1 MDEIKSL
8 TIQEVAKR
16 ILEGNCM
23 LFLGSGFSANT
34 TNLFDKTMPIG
45 GGLVALLDAET
56 GQDSDGDLE
65 EAAENYID
73 RFGEL
78 QFVQFLRETFS
89 VKTLTDGQMT
99 VCRCQWR
106 RIYTTNYDN
115 SVEFAKAKD
124 GKRFLPVTLSSS
136 AQDFVNKR
144 DIVVHLNGSVNNLNS
159 NTISSEFKL
168 TSSSYLTQQFQES
181 EWQSIFEYD
190 IRDSDLIVFIGFSIR
205 YDLDIKKILWEDGEI
220 KNKCVFIM
228 ADGEK
233 AQNVR
238 KAQRYGTVFPIGL
251 DALAQSIE
259 DVKRSTPTPV
269 SKLERPFLCF
279 RVPTIQRS
287 SVTKIPDS
295 SITDLFLYG
304 KIDELLLQR
313 SIDYSDRLPYFIDRK
328 GIISVL
334 NQLENGTKEILVHSD
349 LGNGKTL
356 FVKGMIYQLLR
367 AGYKVYEYN
376 KYYANLTDEIEKI
389 CNTGDPNTV
398 IVVENYNA
406 NRKIIET
413 IQSFRNKQ
421 RLIVSERSVTND
433 MSYNWLLAKVKKE
446 FYEIDV
452 NRLDDDEIEQCST
465 ILNQFG
471 LWRKYSNLRDDE
483 KRDIL
488 KNKNKR
494 SLRLILL
501 EVINSTD
508 IRDRIQGEIN
518 KISSDRDVY
527 QAMVLMLVSNL
538 LDWNINLDDISYALG
553 NVIKGSASFRRNAVI
568 KEFVDFSN
576 SELKVKSSILSE
588 VILTRIMDVNIVR
601 ETLVK
606 AFRNFNKQ
614 PGNPEFRKYMMTILS
629 YANLQRVFNKE
640 EGDVFNNNIV
650 ILFEDIRNC
659 AFCESNPHYWL
670 QYAIAKLGEQ
680 KYEEAKLYFDNAYS
694 YARRRTGFDTY
705 QIDNHFARYLLENV
719 IYTSN
724 DDEFFKAFVQAHSI
738 LTDRSHL
745 KDTKYYPFKVARLY
759 LPFYLKYKKRM
770 TKKEILQF
778 RKACEQI
785 DGMIKTY
792 RNAIPGYRIKH
803 EVREAETKIAEI
815 LKDED
820 MQ

>member
-295 SITDLFLYG
+295 SITDLFLLVRLMNCCC
-304 KIDELLLQR
+304 K
-313 SIDYSDRLPYFIDRK
+313 DRL
-328 GIISVL
+328 IIP
-334 NQLENGTKEILVHSD
+334 
-349 LGNGKTL
+349 
-356 FVKGMIYQLLR
+356 
-367 AGYKVYEYN
+367 
-376 KYYANLTDEIEKI
+376 TD
-389 CNTGDPNTV
+389 
-398 IVVENYNA
+398 
-406 NRKIIET
+406 
-413 IQSFRNKQ
+413 F
-421 RLIVSERSVTND
+421 
-433 MSYNWLLAKVKKE
+433 
-446 FYEIDV
+446 
-452 NRLDDDEIEQCST
+452 
-465 ILNQFG
+465 
-471 LWRKYSNLRDDE
+471 
-483 KRDIL
+483 
-488 KNKNKR
+488 
-494 SLRLILL
+494 LILL
-501 EVINSTD
+501 
-508 IRDRIQGEIN
+508 
-518 KISSDRDVY
+518 
-527 QAMVLMLVSNL
+527 
-538 LDWNINLDDISYALG
+538 
-553 NVIKGSASFRRNAVI
+553 
-568 KEFVDFSN
+568 
-576 SELKVKSSILSE
+576 
-588 VILTRIMDVNIVR
+588 
-601 ETLVK
+601 
-606 AFRNFNKQ
+606 
-614 PGNPEFRKYMMTILS
+614 
-629 YANLQRVFNKE
+629 
-640 EGDVFNNNIV
+640 
-650 ILFEDIRNC
+650 
-659 AFCESNPHYWL
+659 
-670 QYAIAKLGEQ
+670 IAKESFL
-680 KYEEAKLYFDNAYS
+680 
-694 YARRRTGFDTY
+694 
-705 QIDNHFARYLLENV
+705 
-719 IYTSN
+719 
-724 DDEFFKAFVQAHSI
+724 
-738 LTDRSHL
+738 
-745 KDTKYYPFKVARLY
+745 
-759 LPFYLKYKKRM
+759 
-770 TKKEILQF
+770 
-778 RKACEQI
+778 C
-785 DGMIKTY
+785 
-792 RNAIPGYRIKH
+792 
-803 EVREAETKIAEI
+803 
-815 LKDED
+815 
-820 MQ
+820 